1 MKFSLYTFDKSLKRF
16 LSAFLIVLTLGV
28 TIGILYLN
36 YTTSMTPSGTI
47 ERYNGSQQG
56 EMDEFEIVESYP
68 KQISELLLTTHN
80 HIISFA
86 FVFGLIGII
95 FYFNSVITGFWK
107 NFLLIEPL
115 ISTVITFSS
124 IWGIRYIHEGF
135 VYITVVSAILMYV
148 SFYIMAAISLY
159 ELNFKTDENKKE

>member
-1 MKFSLYTFDKSLKRF
+1 MKISLRTFDKTLKRF
-16 LSAFLIVLTLGV
+16 LSTFLIVLTLGV
-28 TIGILYLN
+28 TVGIVYLN
-36 YTTSMTPSGTI
+36 YTTSMTPTGTV
-47 ERYNGSQQG
+47 ERYNGSQKG
-56 EMDEFEIVESYP
+56 ELDDFEIAESYP
-68 KQISELLLTTHN
+68 KQINELLLTTHN

-86 FVFGLIGII
+86 FIFGLIGII

-135 VYITVVSAILMYV
+135 VYITIISASLMYV
-148 SFYIMAAISLY
+148 SFYVMSAISLY
-159 ELNFKTDENKKE
+159 ELNFKSNEKKKE